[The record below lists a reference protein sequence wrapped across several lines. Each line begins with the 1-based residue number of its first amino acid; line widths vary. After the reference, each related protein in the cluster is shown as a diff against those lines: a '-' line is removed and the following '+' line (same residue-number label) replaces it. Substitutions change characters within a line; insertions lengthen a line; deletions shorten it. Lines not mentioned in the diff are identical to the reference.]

1 MTDQPLVSIVV
12 PVYNT
17 EKYLSDCLE
26 SLLAQTEKNIEI
38 LAVDDGSSDG
48 SPAVL
53 RRYAA
58 NCPQIRIFTQKNA
71 GPGAARNTALKNA
84 RGKYV
89 MFCDS
94 DDMFKP
100 SMCREMAQIME
111 NENVDFAFCDTE
123 EYKKKV
129 QTSHIRKAGMIDI
142 SPNNFPEIA
151 VGIPCFIFRND
162 ILKKYG
168 IDFPSSFYG
177 EDFAFAAKYIFIS
190 RCFYALDKKLYVLR
204 SRNDSLMRSLVV
216 GGDNPRMLGNMDA
229 LADMYDFLVDC
240 GLANICLGSYLRIV
254 ERLTVGSFA

>member
-26 SLLAQTEKNIEI
+26 SLLAQTEKT
-38 LAVDDGSSDG
+38 LKFWPSTTVRPSDG

-111 NENVDFAFCDTE
+111 NENVDFAFAIP
-123 EYKKKV
+123 KNIK
-129 QTSHIRKAGMIDI
+129 RKFR
-142 SPNNFPEIA
+142 PL
-151 VGIPCFIFRND
+151 IF
-162 ILKKYG
+162 
-168 IDFPSSFYG
+168 
-177 EDFAFAAKYIFIS
+177 AK
-190 RCFYALDKKLYVLR
+190 R
-204 SRNDSLMRSLVV
+204 
-216 GGDNPRMLGNMDA
+216 
-229 LADMYDFLVDC
+229 
-240 GLANICLGSYLRIV
+240 
-254 ERLTVGSFA
+254 E

>member
-84 RGKYV
+84 RGRYV

-111 NENVDFAFCDTE
+111 KENVDFAFCDTE

-142 SPNNFPEIA
+142 SPNSFPEIA
-151 VGIPCFIFRND
+151 V
-162 ILKKYG
+162 
-168 IDFPSSFYG
+168 
-177 EDFAFAAKYIFIS
+177 
-190 RCFYALDKKLYVLR
+190 V
-204 SRNDSLMRSLVV
+204 SLVLFFATTFSKS
-216 GGDNPRMLGNMDA
+216 MA
-229 LADMYDFLVDC
+229 LIFLQ
-240 GLANICLGSYLRIV
+240 LSMAKTLPLP
-254 ERLTVGSFA
+254 

>member
-142 SPNNFPEIA
+142 SPNSFPEIA

-162 ILKKYG
+162 ILKKYAL
-168 IDFPSSFYG
+168 IFLQPSMEKTLPLPRNIFLFPAVSMLWIKSFMFFVR
-177 EDFAFAAKYIFIS
+177 ETIRLCAVWLSAEIIRACSAIWTLWRTCTIFLS
-190 RCFYALDKKLYVLR
+190 TAGWPTYASAVI
-204 SRNDSLMRSLVV
+204 
-216 GGDNPRMLGNMDA
+216 
-229 LADMYDFLVDC
+229 C
-240 GLANICLGSYLRIV
+240 GLSKG
-254 ERLTVGSFA
+254 

>member
-17 EKYLSDCLE
+17 EKYLCDCLE

-38 LAVDDGSSDG
+38 LAVDDGSSDS

-129 QTSHIRKAGMIDI
+129 PIMIIGGCAGSFLGEYQAGGILIVLGLQEDHHPI
-142 SPNNFPEIA
+142 IGNFPCTGMHGGKLFLRGDCRNLKFPPQVTADIA
-151 VGIPCFIFRND
+151 SFEDLQGIMDDLKEYCSDFHYD
-162 ILKKYG
+162 LKTIL
-168 IDFPSSFYG
+168 SSPFTLVTPNSKNPY
-177 EDFAFAAKYIFIS
+177 KQM
-190 RCFYALDKKLYVLR
+190 YV
-204 SRNDSLMRSLVV
+204 
-216 GGDNPRMLGNMDA
+216 
-229 LADMYDFLVDC
+229 
-240 GLANICLGSYLRIV
+240 AN
-254 ERLTVGSFA
+254 

>member
-100 SMCREMAQIME
+100 SMRREMAQIME

-142 SPNNFPEIA
+142 SPNSFPEIA

-168 IDFPSSFYG
+168 IDFPSTF
-177 EDFAFAAKYIFIS
+177 
-190 RCFYALDKKLYVLR
+190 
-204 SRNDSLMRSLVV
+204 
-216 GGDNPRMLGNMDA
+216 
-229 LADMYDFLVDC
+229 
-240 GLANICLGSYLRIV
+240 
-254 ERLTVGSFA
+254 